1 MKWAKSTL
9 VLVPLFGVNYILF
22 LGLKFIKNEV
32 VELIWIV
39 CDSVF
44 GSFQGFF
51 VAVLYCFLNSEV
63 KAELKLYFYRI
74 IPFFAAN
81 RFIIMCCPCREK
93 FLRST
98 KARIS
103 VSTTLSCSSLYTNGI
118 GHIRNNIRIK
128 DCHNCEHS
136 KRISQDIPNSC
147 KAGTNFYH
155 SRKQTISHK
164 AVNNENS
171 MEMCNLFHADVR
183 PSQEEFSS
191 MLPQQY

>member
-118 GHIRNNIRIK
+118 GHIRNIYGNVQSLSRRCQAISRRI
-128 DCHNCEHS
+128 
-136 KRISQDIPNSC
+136 Q
-147 KAGTNFYH
+147 FYVTSAVLKL
-155 SRKQTISHK
+155 SRKN
-164 AVNNENS
+164 VNNTYQSRFEESVSGVNS
-171 MEMCNLFHADVR
+171 L
-183 PSQEEFSS
+183 
-191 MLPQQY
+191 